1 MFCRQ
6 RDIYGDNS
14 SKINA
19 NWWDSSRNATQMRA
33 EYQYWCQ
40 NGSNHKPVGI
50 ILEFIPTQTS
60 YVPIGILEYVYWCQL
75 CNSKDIEVPYR
86 CQLWVSTTIVSRKK
100 ELIHTL
106 QFLYISIYVPSSSTY
121 HNSYIQH
128 TYSIQWQNF
137 MEKSTISNNLPQ
149 HIFNPSTSFRE
160 KNIISNNLP

>member
-1 MFCRQ
+1 MSCWQ
-6 RDIYGDNS
+6 WDICVDSS

-19 NWWDSSRNATQMRA
+19 NWWDSSRKATQMRA

-60 YVPIGILEYVYWCQL
+60 YVPIGILEYLYWCQL

-128 TYSIQWQNF
+128 TYSIYWQILWKKAQFQTICHNTYSIHRQVLG
-137 MEKSTISNNLPQ
+137 EKS
-149 HIFNPSTSFRE
+149 
-160 KNIISNNLP
+160 IISNNLP